1 MNGNISHLRCLGT
14 QEWEWRCGKY
24 DFHVL
29 FDAETGTWV
38 LEQFLT
44 SEKRVARAHLD
55 EAECESLED
64 ALLFSLEAGTP

>member
-1 MNGNISHLRCLGT
+1 MRAEISQMRCLGAH
-14 QEWEWRCGKY
+14 EWEWRCGKY

-29 FDAETGTWV
+29 FAAEIETWV

-44 SEKRVARAHLD
+44 REKSLDRAHVD